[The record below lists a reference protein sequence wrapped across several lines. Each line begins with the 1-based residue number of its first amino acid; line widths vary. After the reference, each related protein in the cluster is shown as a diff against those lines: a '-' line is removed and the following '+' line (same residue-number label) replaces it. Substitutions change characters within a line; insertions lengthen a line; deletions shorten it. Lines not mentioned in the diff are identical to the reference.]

1 MSCTFCYRM
10 CRNPMSAMH
19 SEDECPYKQN
29 HAQFEEH
36 NPPAYAFPMGIPLAT
51 GISYTR
57 NRVVSVPPENYL
69 GIPMANPIPMAK
81 TVQFS
86 AVKAV
91 PVPMV
96 KAIQVSAAKA
106 VPVPMAKTVQFSA
119 AKAVP
124 VPMVKVVQVPAAK
137 VGKHSTDTDKYD
149 LGTRYNGANVRN
161 DTQMVHCPIC
171 GKSKLHVFDNGT
183 GTYRCNTCRG
193 KR

>member
-1 MSCTFCYRM
+1 MSCTFCYHM
-10 CRNPMSAMH
+10 GCNPLSAIH

-36 NPPAYAFPMGIPLAT
+36 NPPAYAFPMGFPLAT
-51 GISYTR
+51 GISHTR
-57 NRVVSVPPENYL
+57 NRVVSVPPENYF
-69 GIPMANPIPMAK
+69 GIPMANPI
-81 TVQFS
+81 
-86 AVKAV
+86 
-91 PVPMV
+91 
-96 KAIQVSAAKA
+96 
-106 VPVPMAKTVQFSA
+106 PMAKTVQFSA